1 MNEKT
6 KLKNWQRFSLTLSCT
21 LTAILSLGNLPA
33 WADDPFRIKNT
44 RDIGDRTEAAFK
56 TIFLQGNYQTVREQ
70 LNLAEAKEEKEPLVY
85 ALQASIA
92 YADEDWESIKK
103 YANKTLETA
112 LALSYED
119 PVRGNLYLA
128 VGHFLD
134 GSYIYQKEGAVAAI
148 NKLQLVFKYFDLA
161 EDNDPD
167 DPELNLIKGYVDLLL
182 AVNLP
187 FSSPEQAIVRFKDYA
202 APDYL
207 VNRGLAVAYRDLKQY
222 NKALDFVDTA
232 LAIAPNNPE
241 LFYLKGQILRK
252 IGKNQHKLNVLEE
265 ALSHFDR
272 AITQEAQLPQFVIE
286 SLNRERRQTQE
297 TITEIKTGTASKN

>member
-167 DPELNLIKGYVDLLL
+167 DPELPRPAHLSLSLRSSVSHRNLSACRRHNQWCCRRSQPRAASRCGDLRSLS
-182 AVNLP
+182 
-187 FSSPEQAIVRFKDYA
+187 SSPCN
-202 APDYL
+202 PDGQR
-207 VNRGLAVAYRDLKQY
+207 RGTGA
-222 NKALDFVDTA
+222 
-232 LAIAPNNPE
+232 E
-241 LFYLKGQILRK
+241 LSCR
-252 IGKNQHKLNVLEE
+252 
-265 ALSHFDR
+265 
-272 AITQEAQLPQFVIE
+272 
-286 SLNRERRQTQE
+286 
-297 TITEIKTGTASKN
+297 